1 MSLNLSLYS
10 IKMTRHHYDILLMI
24 KIRICLSK
32 GFFKKDKCSSKLIRM
47 FIFIS
52 GKELMLITT
61 HNGFNNKN
69 ISLESASDTRLG
81 NAMEDFFMQIFT
93 FFISSFHLLSKYIK
107 STNNSM
113 FQQSILKMSAST
125 HRIRRKKW

>member
-1 MSLNLSLYS
+1 
-10 IKMTRHHYDILLMI
+10 
-24 KIRICLSK
+24 
-32 GFFKKDKCSSKLIRM
+32 M

-93 FFISSFHLLSKYIK
+93 FFI
-107 STNNSM
+107 
-113 FQQSILKMSAST
+113 
-125 HRIRRKKW
+125 